1 MIHRLLR
8 PHRRWH
14 RLVTDAVSGELS
26 PLAAPRLQ
34 QHLAGCI
41 ACRRRFEEEQA
52 LRRALRALPLLSPA
66 RSLRLDPA
74 QLASQQP
81 APAPRRTL
89 PPAIVYGVRG
99 LAAASLLLFAIV
111 TVATLTSDADE
122 GHISSAARDTSAGP
136 TLMSTEAPEAGALSA
151 PEAAPTERPAA
162 PTPQAGVASPPTG
175 GAFGAGATEAPELVP
190 AAPEPETKAAPPPD
204 AAAPGSPSEHTG
216 GSATG
221 NEAPVATTAAGSP
234 APANESRPPRS
245 LLAAGAFAL
254 AALLALGAVE
264 MTRRRKT

>member
-1 MIHRLLR
+1 MIDRILR

-26 PLAAPRLQ
+26 PLAAARLQ
-34 QHLAGCI
+34 EHLAGCI

-52 LRRALRALPLLSPA
+52 LQCALRALPLLSPA
-66 RSLRLDPA
+66 RSLRLSAA
-74 QLASQQP
+74 QVSGQPP

-89 PPAIVYGVRG
+89 PPAILHGVRG

-111 TVATLTSDADE
+111 TVTTLTSDTDE
-122 GHISSAARDTSAGP
+122 GQISTAARDTSAGP
-136 TLMSTEAPEAGALSA
+136 AFMSTEAPEAGALSA

-162 PTPQAGVASPPTG
+162 PTPQPGVASPPAG
-175 GAFGAGATEAPELVP
+175 GAFGAGATEAPGLVP
-190 AAPEPETKAAPPPD
+190 AAPEPETRAAPPPD
-204 AAAPGSPSEHTG
+204 AAAPGSPSERTG
-216 GSATG
+216 GSANG
-221 NEAPVATTAAGSP
+221 NEAPVVTTAAGSP

-264 MTRRRKT
+264 ITRRRKA